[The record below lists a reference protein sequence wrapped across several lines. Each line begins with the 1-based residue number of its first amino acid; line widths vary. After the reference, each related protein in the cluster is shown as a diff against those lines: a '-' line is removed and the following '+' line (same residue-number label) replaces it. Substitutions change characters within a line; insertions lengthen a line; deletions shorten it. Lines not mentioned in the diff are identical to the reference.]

1 MQKYTQ
7 KRLLSML
14 TSQCKIKN
22 AGFVLDKNFIGFMC
36 WYFNLPK
43 FGLKSVGSL
52 FLLEE
57 LVAQLLKSA
66 NCFRSRLRTND
77 VHRFQLAQ
85 RASLNFLF
93 SIFRV
98 RERKRGSFRNVF
110 AGLQKSLSSPQRAE
124 DPNAKKNKKPAR
136 DILKKLA

>member
-1 MQKYTQ
+1 
-7 KRLLSML
+7 ML

-22 AGFVLDKNFIGFMC
+22 VGFVLDKNFIGFMC

-77 VHRFQLAQ
+77 VYTFQLAQ
-85 RASLNFLF
+85 RASLIFS

-98 RERKRGSFRNVF
+98 RDRKRGSFRNVF
-110 AGLQKSLSSPQRAE
+110 AGVQKSLSSPQRAE

>member
-7 KRLLSML
+7 KSLLSML

-22 AGFVLDKNFIGFMC
+22 VGFVLDKNFIGFMC

-77 VHRFQLAQ
+77 VYTLQLAQ
-85 RASLNFLF
+85 RASLIFS

-98 RERKRGSFRNVF
+98 RDRKRGSFRNVF
-110 AGLQKSLSSPQRAE
+110 AGVQKSLSSPQRAE